1 MTIYCEGYEHAATLC
16 YQNGY
21 FSSVTLLLRAY
32 EQQGECRLADFERQ
46 WYMAAMQ
53 SGVSPNVAELCY
65 EDSLDGA
72 PMVAGYRFGLV
83 QEQEA
88 QQ

>member
-1 MTIYCEGYEHAATLC
+1 
-16 YQNGY
+16 
-21 FSSVTLLLRAY
+21 
-32 EQQGECRLADFERQ
+32 
-46 WYMAAMQ
+46 MAAMQ

>member
-1 MTIYCEGYEHAATLC
+1 MSSRGSAVWQTLSVSGIWRRCKAACL
-16 YQNGY
+16 
-21 FSSVTLLLRAY
+21 
-32 EQQGECRLADFERQ
+32 
-46 WYMAAMQ
+46 
-53 SGVSPNVAELCY
+53 PNVAELCY